1 MEWQQDGE
9 LAAAD
14 RQALVTALLAVECLP
29 HHAELERFS
38 QSPASAGQP

>member
-9 LAAAD
+9 LSRAD
-14 RQALVTALLAVECLP
+14 RHALVTALLAVERLP

-38 QSPASAGQP
+38 LSEASAGLP